1 MIKLLLQLNQ
11 RRLRLRN
18 KLTALENSKLQKKW
32 PKVREGQKLQSKKRI
47 LLFSVF
53 LLISASIWLLNA
65 LSKNYTSVLEYPLVY
80 ADFPEDKV
88 FVGDLPEH
96 LDLQINAHGYALL
109 RYRMFRKPVPISF
122 DISAFNL
129 SRGQDSSRAYILTR
143 YLKDQ
148 ISRQLPAE
156 LQLLEIKPDTLSF
169 QFAGKVSR
177 MVKIQAD
184 FNYSIVTQFTIKD
197 KIMLTPD
204 SVEVTG
210 PDFILDTLAFIYT
223 ERQDLGE
230 LTKNYE
236 DKVRLSQKPDLTY
249 NLTRV
254 ECFIELERFTE
265 LQVSVPIEVLNLPD
279 SILLQTF
286 PSSIKVNCKIGLSKY
301 DRIEN
306 YPFRAVVDYEK
317 IEERAPT
324 LSVSIQNPPDYLL
337 SYEYYPKTVEFLKS
351 RR

>member
-1 MIKLLLQLNQ
+1 
-11 RRLRLRN
+11 
-18 KLTALENSKLQKKW
+18 LENGFLQKKW

-80 ADFPEDKV
+80 TDFPEDKV
-88 FVGDLPEH
+88 FVGELPGH

-122 DISAFNL
+122 DVSDYNL
-129 SRGQDSSRAYILTR
+129 NRGQDGSSAYILTR
-143 YLKDQ
+143 YLKDH
-148 ISRQLPAE
+148 ISRQLPTE
-156 LQLLEIKPDTLSF
+156 LQLLEIKPDTLYF

-184 FNYSIVTQFTIKD
+184 FNYTIVNQFTIKD

-210 PDFILDTLAFIYT
+210 PDLIVDTLAYIST
-223 ERQDLGE
+223 ERLDLGE
-230 LTKNYE
+230 LTRNYS
-236 DKVRLSQKPDLTY
+236 DKVRLNKMPDLTY
-249 NLTRV
+249 NISRV
-254 ECFIELERFTE
+254 NCSIELERFTE
-265 LQVSVPIEVLNLPD
+265 TQVSVPIEVLNLPD

-286 PSSIKVNCKIGLSKY
+286 PSSISINCKVGLSKY
-301 DRIEN
+301 DRIES

-317 IEERAPT
+317 IEERVQT
-324 LSVSIQNPPDYLL
+324 LNVSIQNLPEYLL
-337 SYEYYPKTVEFLKS
+337 GYEYYPKTVEFLKS